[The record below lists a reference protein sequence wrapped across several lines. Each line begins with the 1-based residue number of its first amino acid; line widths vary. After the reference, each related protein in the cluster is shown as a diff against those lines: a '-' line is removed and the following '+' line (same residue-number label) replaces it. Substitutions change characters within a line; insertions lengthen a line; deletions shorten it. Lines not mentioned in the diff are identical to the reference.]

1 MATKKG
7 PESVNVYKTPRSG
20 STPNAINNKGL
31 RPHWRALMPDHDAN
45 NVTTIWVVT
54 TQADMNIIEA
64 RPCPLES
71 ISPSSGNMAAFAKW
85 NKTAQ
90 IKKSR
95 SGRSFNRWTI
105 LEEARSEERR
115 VG

>member
-1 MATKKG
+1 M
-7 PESVNVYKTPRSG
+7 PE
-20 STPNAINNKGL
+20 
-31 RPHWRALMPDHDAN
+31 HDAN
-45 NVTTIWVVT
+45 NVTTIWVVM

-71 ISPSSGNMAAFAKW
+71 ISPSSGNIAAFAKW

-95 SGRSFNRWTI
+95 SRRSFNRWTI
-105 LEEARSEERR
+105 LEEAAL
-115 VG
+115 